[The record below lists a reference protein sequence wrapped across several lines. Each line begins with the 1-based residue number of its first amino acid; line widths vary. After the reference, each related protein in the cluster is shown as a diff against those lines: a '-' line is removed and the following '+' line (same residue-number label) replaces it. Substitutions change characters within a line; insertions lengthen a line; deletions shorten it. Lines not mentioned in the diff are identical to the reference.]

1 MNPISFDT
9 YIRRDAYRNGWD
21 NCEPDAD
28 GTGRWLSSTAHEGLR
43 HGNHGILTATGQG
56 V

>member
-21 NCEPDAD
+21 NCEPDAEKVVIF
-28 GTGRWLSSTAHEGLR
+28 SSSIDKRVETIRE
-43 HGNHGILTATGQG
+43 N
-56 V
+56 

>member
-21 NCEPDAD
+21 NCEPDAERKE
-28 GTGRWLSSTAHEGLR
+28 TH
-43 HGNHGILTATGQG
+43 HQ
-56 V
+56 

>member
-21 NCEPDAD
+21 NCEPDAE
-28 GTGRWLSSTAHEGLR
+28 RELSYFH
-43 HGNHGILTATGQG
+43 HQ
-56 V
+56 

>member
-21 NCEPDAD
+21 NCEPDAE
-28 GTGRWLSSTAHEGLR
+28 GAIIFSSFC
-43 HGNHGILTATGQG
+43 
-56 V
+56 